1 MSFNKC
7 QDLVDAYVEWINQR
21 LRVKDIDG
29 VCEITT
35 PFLDRHND
43 QLQIYVKRVGD
54 TLILTDDGYILGDL
68 ELGGFEITTEK
79 RKRVLHS
86 ILNGFGAC
94 FQGDEII
101 AEAPTESFPQKKHDV
116 IQAMLAMT
124 SSPLQVTGLPASR
137 GAQRRISTGLN
148 SAQSVRTYGFAN
160 ISPALS
166 ALRDR
171 LCSTRGYLK
180 ALVRHSSPL
189 QVTRSS
195 AAYL

>member
-1 MSFNKC
+1 MIPASPEKNSILIHTGGKPI
-7 QDLVDAYVEWINQR
+7 LKAMETELKESTAGI
-21 LRVKDIDG
+21 IDELAEEFHIG
-29 VCEITT
+29 RSALLARIIEGG
-35 PFLDRHND
+35 
-43 QLQIYVKRVGD
+43 LQAELVKRSVR
-54 TLILTDDGYILGDL
+54 LYA
-68 ELGGFEITTEK
+68 GGKVSMWKAAQLAGVSFYEMMTE
-79 RKRVLHS
+79 V
-86 ILNGFGAC
+86 
-94 FQGDEII
+94 
-101 AEAPTESFPQKKHDV
+101 
-116 IQAMLAMT
+116 T

-189 QVTRSS
+189 QVTGSS